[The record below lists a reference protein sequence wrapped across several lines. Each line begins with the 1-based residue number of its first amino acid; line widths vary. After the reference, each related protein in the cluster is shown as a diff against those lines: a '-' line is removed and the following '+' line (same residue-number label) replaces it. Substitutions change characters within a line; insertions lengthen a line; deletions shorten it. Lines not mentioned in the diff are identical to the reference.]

1 MSKDDES
8 GLPGVLII
16 FVVVVAA
23 VIGGYLFM
31 TKRHQEMQLAMA
43 ERDALEAANQ
53 AMREG
58 AADDK
63 AGVTE
68 EGFLQ
73 KWLVLAPIPLAENEG
88 GADALG
94 QEQLKD
100 EANLKPKVG
109 DKVQVGD
116 KQLNWKEHVCK
127 DYLLDFNAFLG
138 ATTEDSVA
146 YAVTFIEA
154 AEEING
160 VKMKTG
166 SDDEVKI
173 YLNGKEVF
181 KFDEGRS
188 TERDEDSTEVTLQ
201 KGVNVL
207 VVKVINEKED
217 WSFCVRFTDKDDK
230 PLANLKSRTSE

>member
-1 MSKDDES
+1 MRMTSWIL
-8 GLPGVLII
+8 GLSLVLP
-16 FVVVVAA
+16 FGTT
-23 VIGGYLFM
+23 GG
-31 TKRHQEMQLAMA
+31 A
-43 ERDALEAANQ
+43 E
-53 AMREG
+53 
-58 AADDK
+58 DK
-63 AGVTE
+63 AGVNA

-73 KWLVLAPIPLAENEG
+73 KWLVLAPIPLAEKEE

-94 QEQLKD
+94 KEQLKD
-100 EANLKPKVG
+100 EANLKPKV
-109 DKVQVGD
+109 DAKVKVGD
-116 KQLNWKEHVCK
+116 KQLVWKEHVCK

-138 ATTEDSVA
+138 ATTENSVA

-154 AEEING
+154 PEEIKG

-181 KFDEGRS
+181 KYGEGRS
-188 TERDEDSTEVTLQ
+188 TEKDDDSTEVTLQ

-207 VVKVINEKED
+207 VVKVVNEKED

-230 PLANLKSRTSE
+230 PLKNLKSKTTE